1 MITVAASPSK
11 SLFFAI
17 MLYPI
22 ISIAQSIVVEEK
34 TNDIKLTTETR
45 SIDSFEKPIDSATE
59 VAPEAVSTEI
69 LKSSLAPGFSI
80 FEAAEVSDMRGDDYV
95 ASIDLGRLIWPG
107 DGFSETENPAGHV
120 MLGIRRPYYRL
131 DEDIR
136 LAGLVDLNAGGSLAG
151 LGNSAT
157 ITFRYDLRKDH
168 DGRSVKMSMFFVYVS
183 YKISIPFGGHTDE
196 RDR

>member
-17 MLYPI
+17 MLYPV
-22 ISIAQSIVVEEK
+22 ISIAQSIVLEDES
-34 TNDIKLTTETR
+34 NDIKLTTETR
-45 SIDSFEKPIDSATE
+45 NIDSPQKPIDSAVE
-59 VAPEAVSTEI
+59 IAPEAVSTEI
-69 LKSSLAPGFSI
+69 LKSSLSPGFPV
-80 FEAAEVSDMRGDDYV
+80 FEMLEDRDMRGDDYV
-95 ASIDLGRLIWPG
+95 ASIDLGRLIWSG
-107 DGFSETENPAGHV
+107 DGFGETENPAGHV

-151 LGNSAT
+151 LGNLAT
-157 ITFRYDLRKDH
+157 ITFRYDLRKDY
-168 DGRSVKMSMFFVYVS
+168 DSRSVKMSMFFVYVS
-183 YKISIPFGGHTDE
+183 YKVSIPFGGHTDE